1 MLYAAASSVARSDI
15 AGGSMPYVMVP
26 VPEEHVQDVMQFILR
41 EMAKAS
47 LEPWDTESVSE
58 LFHEVD
64 EAGRSLLAYTARASM
79 SGTDITEAQAADM
92 MQLRQREVAG
102 IVRDLNERATKANR
116 PILMTARSVTEA
128 LPNGRTT
135 EKRVLWM
142 SDELA
147 PLVRDAERAE
157 LAEVRS
163 PLGPTVG

>member
-1 MLYAAASSVARSDI
+1 MLYAAASSVARRDI

-47 LEPWDTESVSE
+47 LEPWDSESVSE

-102 IVRDLNERATKANR
+102 IVRDLNER
-116 PILMTARSVTEA
+116 
-128 LPNGRTT
+128 TT